1 MFLYE
6 DRPSEHGRIDHH
18 SGVGMS
24 TERRTSLWFFVSA
37 TALAISCLLAVMYGA
52 SPVSLADLVTS
63 PDARLVIFELRLPR
77 VLFAVLVGGV
87 LASVGAVYQTLFRNP
102 LASPFTLGVS
112 SGAAL
117 GASLSLMATSS
128 PFGVASSAMLGAL
141 TSIMLIMTISRRL
154 GEGAGD
160 SLLLVGVVFSFLC
173 SSILT
178 MLQYISDYSQLFR
191 VTRWMMG
198 GIPAV
203 SSVDLAVGSVLV
215 ATFLSY
221 VLKQHRELDLVLF
234 GDEVASTKG
243 VALSPLYYT
252 IFILSSLIVG
262 WVVAQCGVIGF
273 VGIVVPACARL
284 LIGLRHKVVIPLS
297 FLLGSILVVICDLLG
312 RIVRPPFEV
321 PAGVFTAIVG
331 GPVFILLVVVGYRRF
346 R

>member
-1 MFLYE
+1 M
-6 DRPSEHGRIDHH
+6 
-18 SGVGMS
+18 
-24 TERRTSLWFFVSA
+24 VSVF
-37 TALAISCLLAVMYGA
+37 ALAISCVLAAMYGA
-52 SPVSLADLVTS
+52 SSVSLADLLVS
-63 PDARLVIFELRLPR
+63 PDARLVILELRLPR
-77 VLFAVLVGGV
+77 VFFAIIVGGA

-117 GASLSLMATSS
+117 GASLSLMAAYS
-128 PFGVASSAMLGAL
+128 PLGVATSAMLGAL
-141 TSIMLIMTISRRL
+141 ASIMLIMAISRRL
-154 GEGAGD
+154 GEAAGE
-160 SLLLVGVVFSFLC
+160 SLLLVGVVFSFFC

-203 SSVDLAVGSVLV
+203 SMTDLSVGAVLV
-215 ATFLSY
+215 GTFLAY
-221 VLKQHRELDLVLF
+221 VMRRHRDLDLVLF
-234 GDEVASTKG
+234 GDDVASVKG
-243 VALSPLYYT
+243 VAISPLYYT
-252 IFILSSLIVG
+252 TFILSSLIVG

-284 LIGLRHKVVIPLS
+284 LVGLRHRLVVPLS
-297 FLLGSILVVICDLLG
+297 FLLGSVLVVLCDLLG
-312 RIVRPPFEV
+312 RVVRPPFEV

-331 GPVFILLVVVGYRRF
+331 GPVFILLVVIGYRRF

>member
-1 MFLYE
+1 MN
-6 DRPSEHGRIDHH
+6 
-18 SGVGMS
+18 
-24 TERRTSLWFFVSA
+24 TERRTPLWFLAS
-37 TALAISCLLAVMYGA
+37 ALALAVSCLLAVMYGA
-52 SPVSLADLVTS
+52 SYVPFADLLTS

-77 VLFAVLVGGV
+77 VIFAVLVGGA

-117 GASLSLMATSS
+117 GAAISLMAASS
-128 PFGVASSAMLGAL
+128 QIGVAASAMVGAL
-141 TSIMLIMTISRRL
+141 VSIMCIMTISRRL

-203 SSVDLAVGSVLV
+203 SATDLTVGALLV
-215 ATFLSY
+215 GAFLLY
-221 VLKQHRELDLVLF
+221 VLTRHRDLDLVLF
-234 GDEVASTKG
+234 GDDVASTKG
-243 VALSPLYYT
+243 VAVSPLYYT
-252 IFILSSLIVG
+252 TFILSSLIVG

-284 LIGLRHKVVIPLS
+284 LVGLRHKVVVPLS
-297 FLLGSILVVICDLLG
+297 FLLGSSLVVVCDLLG

-331 GPVFILLVVVGYRRF
+331 GPVFILLVVLGYRRL

>member
-1 MFLYE
+1 MT
-6 DRPSEHGRIDHH
+6 
-18 SGVGMS
+18 VM
-24 TERRTSLWFFVSA
+24 WFGVSA
-37 TALAISCLLAVMYGA
+37 LALAVSCVLAVMYGA
-52 SPVSLADLVTS
+52 SPVPLRDIFIS
-63 PDARLVIFELRLPR
+63 PDARLVILELRLPR
-77 VLFAVLVGGV
+77 VLFAVLVGGA

-117 GASLSLMATSS
+117 GASLSLMAAYSAI
-128 PFGVASSAMLGAL
+128 GVASSAMLGAL
-141 TSIMLIMTISRRL
+141 ASIMLIMTISRRL
-154 GEGAGD
+154 GDAAGD

-203 SSVDLAVGSVLV
+203 SGTDLAIGSALVGI
-215 ATFLSY
+215 FLLY
-221 VLKQHRELDLVLF
+221 VLKRHRDLDLALF

-243 VALSPLYYT
+243 VAISSLYYAT
-252 IFILSSLIVG
+252 FILSSLIVG

-284 LIGLRHKVVIPLS
+284 LVGLRHRLVIPLS
-297 FLLGSILVVICDLLG
+297 FLLGAVLVVLCDLLG
-312 RIVRPPFEV
+312 RVVRPPFEV

>member
-1 MFLYE
+1 M
-6 DRPSEHGRIDHH
+6 G
-18 SGVGMS
+18 SG
-24 TERRTSLWFFVSA
+24 TRTSRWFVVSVA
-37 TALAISCLLAVMYGA
+37 ALVVSSLLAVMYGA
-52 SPVSLADLVTS
+52 SSVSLTDIFQS
-63 PDARLVIFELRLPR
+63 PDVRLVILDLRLPR
-77 VLFAVLVGGV
+77 VFFAILVGGA
-87 LASVGAVYQTLFRNP
+87 LASVGAVYQTIFRNP

-117 GASLSLMATSS
+117 GASLSLMATAS
-128 PFGVASSAMLGAL
+128 PFGVATSAMLGAL
-141 TSIMLIMTISRRL
+141 ASIMLIMTISRRL
-154 GEGAGD
+154 GEAAGE

-203 SSVDLAVGSVLV
+203 SVMDLVVGAVLIG
-215 ATFLSY
+215 TFLAY
-221 VLKQHRELDLVLF
+221 VMTRHRDLDLVLF
-234 GDEVASTKG
+234 GDDVASVKG
-243 VALSPLYYT
+243 VAVSPLYYAT
-252 IFILSSLIVG
+252 FVLSSLIVG

-284 LIGLRHKVVIPLS
+284 LVGLRHRVVVPLS
-297 FLLGSILVVICDLLG
+297 FVLGAVLVVLCDLLG

-331 GPVFILLVVVGYRRF
+331 GPVFILLVLIGYRRI

>member
-1 MFLYE
+1 MPLK
-6 DRPSEHGRIDHH
+6 DIL
-18 SGVGMS
+18 
-24 TERRTSLWFFVSA
+24 TSS
-37 TALAISCLLAVMYGA
+37 
-52 SPVSLADLVTS
+52 
-63 PDARLVIFELRLPR
+63 DARLVILELRLPR
-77 VLFAVLVGGV
+77 VFFAVLVGGA
-87 LASVGAVYQTLFRNP
+87 LASVGAVYQTIFRNP

-128 PFGVASSAMLGAL
+128 PLGVASSAMVGAL
-141 TSIMLIMTISRRL
+141 VSITLIMVISRRL
-154 GEGAGD
+154 GEAAGD

-203 SSVDLAVGSVLV
+203 TVMDLTVGAVLVGIFLVYVLTRHRDFDLA
-215 ATFLSY
+215 
-221 VLKQHRELDLVLF
+221 LF
-234 GDEVASTKG
+234 GDDVASVKG
-243 VALSPLYYT
+243 VAVSPLYYIT
-252 IFILSSLIVG
+252 FILSSLIVG
-262 WVVAQCGVIGF
+262 WVVSQCGVIGF

-284 LIGLRHKVVIPLS
+284 LVGLRHRSVIPLS
-297 FLLGSILVVICDLLG
+297 FLLGAALVVLCDLLG

-331 GPVFILLVVVGYRRF
+331 GPVFILFVVLGYRRF

>member
-1 MFLYE
+1 M
-6 DRPSEHGRIDHH
+6 
-18 SGVGMS
+18 
-24 TERRTSLWFFVSA
+24 VSVA
-37 TALAISCLLAVMYGA
+37 ALVVASLLAVMYGA
-52 SPVSLADLVTS
+52 SSVSLTDVFQS
-63 PDARLVIFELRLPR
+63 PDVRLVILELRLPR
-77 VLFAVLVGGV
+77 VLFAILVGGA
-87 LASVGAVYQTLFRNP
+87 LASVGAVYQTIFRNP

-117 GASLSLMATSS
+117 GASLSLMATTSS
-128 PFGVASSAMLGAL
+128 FGVATSAMLGAL
-141 TSIMLIMTISRRL
+141 ASIMLIMTISRRL
-154 GEGAGD
+154 GEAAGE

-203 SSVDLAVGSVLV
+203 SVMDLVIGAVLV
-215 ATFLSY
+215 GAFLAY
-221 VLKQHRELDLVLF
+221 VMTRHRDLDLVLF
-234 GDEVASTKG
+234 GDDVASVKG
-243 VALSPLYYT
+243 VAISPLYYT
-252 IFILSSLIVG
+252 TFILSSLIVG
-262 WVVAQCGVIGF
+262 WIVAQCGVIGF

-284 LIGLRHKVVIPLS
+284 LVGLRHRVVVPLS
-297 FLLGSILVVICDLLG
+297 FVLGALLVVLCDLLG

-331 GPVFILLVVVGYRRF
+331 GPVFILLVVLGYRRF

>member
-1 MFLYE
+1 MK
-6 DRPSEHGRIDHH
+6 
-18 SGVGMS
+18 
-24 TERRTSLWFFVSA
+24 TERRIPLWFLASVI
-37 TALAISCLLAVMYGA
+37 ALAISCLLAVMYGA
-52 SPVSLADLVTS
+52 SRVPLTDLFTS
-63 PDARLVIFELRLPR
+63 ADARLVIFELRSPR
-77 VLFAVLVGGV
+77 VLFAVLVGGA

-128 PFGVASSAMLGAL
+128 PLGVATSAMLGAL
-141 TSIMLIMTISRRL
+141 TSIMLIMTISRRI

-203 SSVDLAVGSVLV
+203 NGTDITIGALLV
-215 ATFLSY
+215 TTFLIY
-221 VLKQHRELDLVLF
+221 VLTRHRELDLVLF
-234 GDEVASTKG
+234 GDDVASTKG
-243 VALSPLYYT
+243 VAVSPLYYT
-252 IFILSSLIVG
+252 TFILSSLIVG

-284 LIGLRHKVVIPLS
+284 LVGLRHKVVVPLS
-297 FLLGSILVVICDLLG
+297 FLLGSILVVVCDLLG
-312 RIVRPPFEV
+312 RVVRPPFEV

-331 GPVFILLVVVGYRRF
+331 GPVFILLVVLGYRRL

>member
-1 MFLYE
+1 
-6 DRPSEHGRIDHH
+6 
-18 SGVGMS
+18 
-24 TERRTSLWFFVSA
+24 
-37 TALAISCLLAVMYGA
+37 MYGA
-52 SPVSLADLVTS
+52 SRVPLAGLLTS

-77 VLFAVLVGGV
+77 VLFAVLVGGA

-203 SSVDLAVGSVLV
+203 SATDLAVGALLV
-215 ATFLSY
+215 GAFLVY
-221 VLKQHRELDLVLF
+221 VLTRHRDLDLVLF

-243 VALSPLYYT
+243 VAVSRLYYT
-252 IFILSSLIVG
+252 TFILSSLIVG

-273 VGIVVPACARL
+273 VGIVIPACARL

-312 RIVRPPFEV
+312 RIVRPPFEG

-331 GPVFILLVVVGYRRF
+331 GPVFIFLVVVGYRRL

>member
-1 MFLYE
+1 M
-6 DRPSEHGRIDHH
+6 R
-18 SGVGMS
+18 
-24 TERRTSLWFFVSA
+24 TERRTFIWFVVSA
-37 TALAISCLLAVMYGA
+37 FALLLSCLLGALYGA
-52 SPVSLADLVTS
+52 TRIPLSDLLTS
-63 PDARLVIFELRLPR
+63 ADARLVILELRVPR
-77 VLFAVLVGGV
+77 VIFAVLVGGG
-87 LASVGAVYQTLFRNP
+87 LACVGAVYQTIFRNP

-117 GASLSLMATSS
+117 GASLSLMASS
-128 PFGVASSAMLGAL
+128 APLGVAGSAMLGAL
-141 TSIMLIMTISRRL
+141 VGITLIMTISRRL
-154 GEGAGD
+154 GEAAGD

-203 SSVDLAVGSVLV
+203 SVTDLSVGAVLVGVFLAYVMTRHRDFDLA
-215 ATFLSY
+215 
-221 VLKQHRELDLVLF
+221 LF
-234 GDEVASTKG
+234 GDDVASVKG
-243 VALSPLYYT
+243 VAISPLYYT
-252 IFILSSLIVG
+252 TFILSSLIVG

-284 LIGLRHKVVIPLS
+284 LVGLRHR
-297 FLLGSILVVICDLLG
+297 LVVPFSFVLGAVLVVLCDLLG

-331 GPVFILLVVVGYRRF
+331 GPVFILLVVLGYRRLA
-346 R
+346 

>member
-1 MFLYE
+1 M
-6 DRPSEHGRIDHH
+6 G
-18 SGVGMS
+18 SG
-24 TERRTSLWFFVSA
+24 TRTSRWFVVSVA
-37 TALAISCLLAVMYGA
+37 ALVVSSLLAVMYGA
-52 SPVSLADLVTS
+52 SSVSLTDIFQS
-63 PDARLVIFELRLPR
+63 PDVRLVILDLRLPR
-77 VLFAVLVGGV
+77 VFFAILVGGA
-87 LASVGAVYQTLFRNP
+87 LASVGAVYQTIFRNP

-117 GASLSLMATSS
+117 GASLSLMATAS
-128 PFGVASSAMLGAL
+128 PFGVATSAMLGAL
-141 TSIMLIMTISRRL
+141 ASIMLIMTISRRL
-154 GEGAGD
+154 GEAAGE

-203 SSVDLAVGSVLV
+203 SVMDLVVGAVLIGTFLAYVMTRHRDLDLA
-215 ATFLSY
+215 
-221 VLKQHRELDLVLF
+221 LF
-234 GDEVASTKG
+234 GDDVASVKG
-243 VALSPLYYT
+243 VAVSPLYYAT
-252 IFILSSLIVG
+252 FVLSSLIVG

-284 LIGLRHKVVIPLS
+284 LVGLRHRVVVPLS
-297 FLLGSILVVICDLLG
+297 FVLGAVLVVLCDLLG

-331 GPVFILLVVVGYRRF
+331 GPVFILLVLIGYRRI

>member
-1 MFLYE
+1 M
-6 DRPSEHGRIDHH
+6 
-18 SGVGMS
+18 GV
-24 TERRTSLWFFVSA
+24 L
-37 TALAISCLLAVMYGA
+37 ALLLSCLLAVMYGA
-52 SPVSLADLVTS
+52 SRVSLADIFASSDV
-63 PDARLVIFELRLPR
+63 RLVIFELRLPR
-77 VLFAVLVGGV
+77 VLFAVLVGGA

-117 GASLSLMATSS
+117 GASLSLVAAHS
-128 PFGVASSAMLGAL
+128 PLGVASSAMLGAL
-141 TSIMLIMTISRRL
+141 ASIMLIMGISRRL

-178 MLQYISDYSQLFR
+178 MLQYVSDYSQLFR

-203 SSVDLAVGSVLV
+203 GTLDLALGGSLVALFLVYVLV
-215 ATFLSY
+215 R
-221 VLKQHRELDLVLF
+221 HREFDLVLF
-234 GDEVASTKG
+234 GDDVASVKG
-243 VALSPLYYT
+243 VAVSSLYYT
-252 IFILSSLIVG
+252 TFILSSLIVG
-262 WVVAQCGVIGF
+262 WVVSQCGVIGF

-284 LIGLRHKVVIPLS
+284 LVGLRHQVVVPFS
-297 FLLGSILVVICDLLG
+297 FLLGAILVVICDLLG

-331 GPVFILLVVVGYRRF
+331 GPVFILLVVLGYRRF